1 MGPDASGS
9 QPPKLAYHSSGSL
22 SQYSFS
28 RSSSVSVLA
37 TDIRSHASTTQ
48 DATTIARPTNI
59 TIHMALPTER
69 KVESRVT
76 GGSSAL
82 NRSSS
87 QFSDGVRKT
96 DRPPGRVPIVIGRRL
111 ISKKGADPRHGRVV
125 RADSRDRTPVESSAF
140 GVDEAIL
147 CLLAEQTSNPL
158 RPRRRAC
165 FVFSCVRKIGRSG

>member
-28 RSSSVSVLA
+28 RSSSVSLLA
-37 TDIRSHASTTQ
+37 PDIRRHAITTQ
-48 DATTIARPTNI
+48 DATTIASPTNI

-125 RADSRDRTPVESSAF
+125 RADSRDRTPGGIQRFWSRRGDLVPTRRTNVKPAP
-140 GVDEAIL
+140 AQ
-147 CLLAEQTSNPL
+147 ATSL
-158 RPRRRAC
+158 FCVLVRA
-165 FVFSCVRKIGRSG
+165 